1 MTNYLLLYSGG
12 SMPESEE
19 ERAAV
24 TQAWTNWFGQLGSAL
39 VDPGNPTT
47 GQVKTIA
54 SDGTVSEGSELD
66 MASGYSV
73 IKADSLDD
81 AVTKARGCPVLQGG
95 ASIVVLETFNV
106 M

>member
-1 MTNYLLLYSGG
+1 MANYLLLYSGG
-12 SMPESEE
+12 SMPESEA

-24 TQAWTNWFGQLGSAL
+24 MQAWTNWFGQLGSAL

-54 SDGTVSEGSELD
+54 SDGSVSEGSELE

-81 AVTKARGCPVLQGG
+81 AVAKARGCPVLQGG